1 MTKPKLSDFL
11 TGESITESLE
21 LAGVSITLADISK
34 PDMPLVYVNE
44 AFTKL
49 TGYEPEEVIG
59 QNCRFLQKNKTPSSS
74 LNTIHNAFK
83 NEQSCHVTLLN
94 FSKSGKEFI
103 NRLTLIPIQ
112 SDGQL
117 RYYLGIQ
124 REMPTH
130 DTGLLNALAES
141 QDNLMTLISYMSEGV
156 VFHDQT
162 GAITNANPAAQKIL
176 GLSLNQIKGLTALD
190 PRWESIHEDGSPYPG
205 EQHPVMRVIKTG
217 ETVINDIMGIRH
229 VDGELR
235 WLSINATTLLKKT
248 KSEKFYLAMFS
259 DITEEKKLDYLAK
272 SDELTGLYNRRY
284 FNLEFNDLLKSP
296 NQLGYQWFFAI
307 SDIDW
312 FKKINDNF
320 GHAKGDE
327 VLMFIGGAF
336 QKLLDK
342 NQPFYNFRL
351 GGEEFG
357 SLFEAKD
364 MNSAV
369 EILESL
375 QNRIGQKIL
384 QNDDSDPIQI
394 TMSIGL
400 CQCVSTEAIRY
411 HFQKADQA
419 LYSAKQ
425 NGRNQIVIAQTSP

>member
-21 LAGVSITLADISK
+21 LAGISITLSDISK

-44 AFTKL
+44 AFTNL
-49 TGYEPEEVIG
+49 TGYQPEEVIG
-59 QNCRFLQKNKTPSSS
+59 LNCRFLQNKKTPTSS
-74 LNTIHNAFK
+74 LNIIREAIK
-83 NEQSCHVTLLN
+83 NQQSCHVTLLN
-94 FSKSGKEFI
+94 FSKCGKEFI

-112 SDGQL
+112 SEGQL

-124 REMPTH
+124 REMPAN
-130 DTGLLNALAES
+130 DIGILNALAES
-141 QDNLMTLISYMSEGV
+141 QDNLMTLISHMSEGV
-156 VFHDQT
+156 IFHDQT
-162 GAITNANPAAQKIL
+162 GAITDANPAAQKIL
-176 GLSLNQIKGLTALD
+176 GLSLNQLKGLTALD

-205 EQHPVMRVIKTG
+205 ERHPVMRVIKTG
-217 ETVINDIMGIRH
+217 ETIINDIMGVRH
-229 VDGELR
+229 ADGELR
-235 WLSINATTLLKKT
+235 WLSVNATTLLKKT
-248 KSEKFYLAMFS
+248 KPEKFYLVMFN
-259 DITEEKKLDYLAK
+259 DITEEKKLDHLAK
-272 SDELTGLYNRRY
+272 HDDLTGLYNRRY
-284 FNLEFNDLLKSP
+284 FNLEFNNLLQSP
-296 NQLGYQWFFAI
+296 NQPGYQWFFAM

-312 FKKINDNF
+312 FKKINDSF
-320 GHAKGDE
+320 GHARGDE

-336 QKLLDK
+336 QNLLGK
-342 NQPFYNFRL
+342 NEQFYNFRM

-369 EILESL
+369 AILENL
-375 QNRIGQKIL
+375 QNSVGQHIL
-384 QNDDSDPIQI
+384 QNDESGPIQI

-419 LYSAKQ
+419 LYAAKQ
-425 NGRNQIVIAQTSP
+425 NGRNQIVIA